1 MEPIGGTLK
10 VLYEINGEIKRVLF
24 QAQTN
29 PKTKLMAGLGRAVV
43 SSMAHTN
50 KSKDTKLLRGEFMD
64 KHIKISNYG

>member
-1 MEPIGGTLK
+1 MVGLSRFFMKLMARLDG
-10 VLYEINGEIKRVLF
+10 VLF

-64 KHIKISNYG
+64 KHINIQTIVD